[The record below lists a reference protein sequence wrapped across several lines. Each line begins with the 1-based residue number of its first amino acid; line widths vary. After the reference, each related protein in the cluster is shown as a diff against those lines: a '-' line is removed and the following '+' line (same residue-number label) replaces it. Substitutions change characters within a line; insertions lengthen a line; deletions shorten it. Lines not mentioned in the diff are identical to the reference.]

1 MWVRAVKDSGKKS
14 KAALGD
20 EAAPSK
26 PFIEYKMI
34 VGGLVCLFCVLL
46 YKNISY
52 PLLWND
58 ETDTAMAA
66 KQILRYGYPKV
77 HDGKN
82 IIFLPEASSWIGYK
96 LDYDMNVAMTS
107 GCFYFAAIGVVL
119 ADQVEDIY
127 LKSALV
133 RVPFATMGLFGLMIF
148 VLSWKR
154 LFHVRSEYYKFIAA
168 FI

>member
-66 KQILRYGYPKV
+66 RQILKYGYPKV

-82 IIFLPEASSWIGYK
+82 IIFLPEEATWIGYK
-96 LDYDMNVAMTS
+96 PAYDMNVAMTW
-107 GCFYFAAIGVVL
+107 GGFYFATIGVFFGDL
-119 ADQVEDIY
+119 VEDMY

-133 RVPFATMGLFGLMIF
+133 RVPFAT
-148 VLSWKR
+148 
-154 LFHVRSEYYKFIAA
+154 
-168 FI
+168 